1 MDLACTRL
9 TPALGA
15 LTSLP
20 TVGPAASASV
30 DDLADAVHAALLE
43 HLVLVLPDADLD
55 PAGMVRL
62 GAALGTLGARHHSYA
77 TYPDHADVVVLTWE
91 GDQTPDAAEWHAD
104 MTYRSTPPFAS
115 ILKAVEVPP
124 VGGDTLWA
132 SMFAVHDALDPG
144 LRRDLEQLDAVHDM
158 GAFRTGA
165 YREGGDAGITEALTR
180 AGSAVHP
187 VIDHHPVTGRPYLNV
202 SESFTRFVIG
212 LSAPE
217 SGRLLTLL
225 FDLVNRPDFQ
235 VRLKWQPGTVA
246 IWDNRGTQHYA
257 VADYLPHRRV
267 MHRVA
272 VVTDRRSQVSP
283 QASTGVSKGVS
294 TMVLAASRTEV
305 PAFTAS

>member
-1 MDLACTRL
+1 MELTATRL

-15 LTSLP
+15 TASLP
-20 TVGPAASASV
+20 HERGEVSDALAGAIHSALV
-30 DDLADAVHAALLE
+30 E
-43 HLVLVLPDADLD
+43 HSVLVFPDADLD
-55 PAGMVRL
+55 ATSMVHL
-62 GAALGTLGARHHSYA
+62 GRALGTLGIRHHSYS
-77 TYPDHADVVVLTWE
+77 THPDSEDVVVLTWE
-91 GDQTPDAAEWHAD
+91 GDQKPDAAEWHSD
-104 MTYRSTPPFAS
+104 MTYRRQPPFAS

-144 LRRDLEQLDAVHDM
+144 LRRDLAQLEAVHDM

-165 YREGGDAGITEALTR
+165 YRTGGDEGISSALTEA
-180 AGSAVHP
+180 GMAVHP
-187 VIDHHPVTGRPYLNV
+187 VIAQHPVSGRPYLNV

-217 SGRLLTLL
+217 SARLLTYL
-225 FDLVNRPDFQ
+225 FDLINRPDFH
-235 VRLKWQPGTVA
+235 VRIRWQAGMVV

-272 VVTDRRSQVSP
+272 VVTDRRTP
-283 QASTGVSKGVS
+283 PH
-294 TMVLAASRTEV
+294 LSRQPHAV
-305 PAFTAS
+305 PG